1 MSANE
6 ALTHDS
12 VRDYLIR
19 NNGKVKNIDLVQHFK
34 PQLNDPVN
42 KSKARGD
49 FKEIV
54 NTVATVQTIDGVK
67 YFVLKK
73 PKEAPAVLRKPPRPT
88 KQRDRPV
95 SGPPTF
101 RTAKLEEITGGPAL
115 HLRQLSREE
124 SPDLSVS
131 NKENDRPAERKESNH
146 ERSGSIIN
154 GSADSGVDT
163 DSRGSIGSISESNVQ
178 MLRKQFLNSGRLSS
192 SAGQSTDR
200 LSYSNDD
207 LDRVEEDIEGDDF
220 MSGPSIR
227 FEPLEKE
234 WFITAARGNR
244 AQIMCLLEQDR
255 NLATKRDFILGY
267 SALHWAA
274 KHGRVDIVKLLAGTH
289 GVDVNGKTNGGY
301 TPLHLAAMHGHD
313 DVIKTLVTEYDADIN
328 SRDHSG
334 KKPRQVAREG
344 LTIEAQ
350 VLLEHFRT
358 HSDSVDSSGYG
369 SVYSKFGS
377 ISSAPSATLPSQVN
391 NSDVPEE
398 KNRSRSTSIGRFLM
412 KKKTKKE
419 RGQVPNFPQGHSS
432 AGLLISS
439 PMLLEPTSLER
450 SPSLT
455 RRTLSFTNIMES
467 TGV

>member
-101 RTAKLEEITGGPAL
+101 RTAKLEEIAGGPAL

-146 ERSGSIIN
+146 ERSGSITN

-163 DSRGSIGSISESNVQ
+163 DFRGSIGSISESNVQ

-255 NLATKRDFILGY
+255 NLATKRVKWLFQ
-267 SALHWAA
+267 S
-274 KHGRVDIVKLLAGTH
+274 GRAFV
-289 GVDVNGKTNGGY
+289 GVT
-301 TPLHLAAMHGHD
+301 A
-313 DVIKTLVTEYDADIN
+313 
-328 SRDHSG
+328 
-334 KKPRQVAREG
+334 
-344 LTIEAQ
+344 
-350 VLLEHFRT
+350 
-358 HSDSVDSSGYG
+358 SD
-369 SVYSKFGS
+369 VYSVH
-377 ISSAPSATLPSQVN
+377 L
-391 NSDVPEE
+391 
-398 KNRSRSTSIGRFLM
+398 
-412 KKKTKKE
+412 
-419 RGQVPNFPQGHSS
+419 
-432 AGLLISS
+432 
-439 PMLLEPTSLER
+439 
-450 SPSLT
+450 
-455 RRTLSFTNIMES
+455 
-467 TGV
+467 